1 MKQSA
6 AQNKDET
13 FAMTQLTELTTL
25 FERNKKQYTSVY
37 DEANTRT
44 DFIDKFLN
52 FWVGTYGMSKVIP
65 SNIGKWCVKTR

>member
-13 FAMTQLTELTTL
+13 FAMMQLTELTTL
-25 FERNKKQYTSVY
+25 FERNKNSIRRFMMRRILGQILLIS
-37 DEANTRT
+37 
-44 DFIDKFLN
+44 FLN

-65 SNIGKWCVKTR
+65 SNIGKLCVKTR